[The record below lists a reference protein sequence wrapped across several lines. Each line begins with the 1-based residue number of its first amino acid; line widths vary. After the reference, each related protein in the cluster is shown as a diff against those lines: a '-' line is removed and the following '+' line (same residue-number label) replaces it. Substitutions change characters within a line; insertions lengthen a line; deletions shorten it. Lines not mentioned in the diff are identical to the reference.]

1 MKEVAT
7 IAGVAYYP
15 EQWDESLM
23 SGDLDRIVGL
33 GCDTVRIAEF
43 GWHIMEREEGEYDFS
58 FFDKVIEEAKKRG
71 LRVIFGTPTATAP
84 AWLARRYP
92 EVASKFRDGTVRT
105 YGGRH
110 TCCYSSDVYV
120 DRSRRIVRKLA
131 EHYRD
136 EDAIIAWQI
145 DNELGHEGSDVCW
158 CEKCVVG
165 FRKWLEKKYGDV
177 AALNERYGTAFW
189 SQQYNSFD
197 EINAPNATITVHNP
211 SLRLDWER
219 FCSDKIRDFARMQV
233 DVIKSVIPTA
243 LVIHDFSGGGLTKSL
258 DYAAV
263 ARVIDKTACNN
274 YPVWGGQR
282 KPLSP
287 DETAFALD
295 YIRGLKGDNFWITE
309 AIMGAQGH
317 DVTGFVPRPGQAEA
331 WAMQAVARGCDGL
344 VFFRYRGAVKGAE
357 QYCYGL
363 IDADDTE
370 GRKWREAQ
378 RFFRN
383 FKALDGKTD
392 SPLKADICMIY
403 DFDSLASFRLQRQ
416 SEIFDGEREMQRLHA
431 AFFRLNVPVDVI
443 PACGCFERYKAV
455 IVPNMVICR
464 PEVCERLK
472 TFVAGGGAVVATF
485 RTSVKDEDNNLVFGE
500 KLPVGLTG
508 LFGLAVDE
516 SESMWEQNG
525 AKLKGYGAAA
535 ERCAFAGVFREKCT
549 VTTAET
555 LYGYDDDFFRGGAA
569 VTKNRYGN
577 GLAFYIACSPEDSV
591 LDDVAQKVCAFCR
604 VATFCTPAGV
614 ESVVRKGTAGG
625 VRITINHNDEAVS
638 FDGKVISP
646 YGYCIEEI

>member
-1 MKEVAT
+1 M
-7 IAGVAYYP
+7 ISGVAYYP
-15 EQWDESLM
+15 EQWDASLM
-23 SGDLDRIVGL
+23 PKDLDRIVKL
-33 GCDTVRIAEF
+33 GCDTIRIAEF
-43 GWHIMEREEGEYDFS
+43 GWHIMERDDGEYDFS

-71 LRVIFGTPTATAP
+71 LKVIFGTPTATAP
-84 AWLARRYP
+84 AWLAGRYP
-92 EVASKFRDGTVRT
+92 DVASKFRDGTVRT
-105 YGGRH
+105 FGGRH
-110 TCCYSSDVYV
+110 TCCYSSEVYV

-158 CEKCVVG
+158 CEKCVAG

-177 AALNERYGTAFW
+177 ETLNERYGTAFW

-233 DVIKSVIPTA
+233 DVIKSVIPSA
-243 LVIHDFSGGGLTKSL
+243 FVIHDFSGGGLSKSL
-258 DYAAV
+258 DYCAV
-263 ARVIDKTACNN
+263 ARAVDKTAYNN

-282 KPLSP
+282 KPLEP
-287 DETAFALD
+287 NEIAFSLD

-344 VFFRYRGAVKGAE
+344 VFFRYRGAIKGAE

-363 IDADDTE
+363 LDADDTE

-378 RFFRN
+378 RFFSR
-383 FKALDGKTD
+383 FKELEGKIN
-392 SPLKADICMIY
+392 SPLAAEVCMIY

-416 SEIFDGEREMQRLHA
+416 SEMFDGESEMKKLHA
-431 AFFRLNVPVDVI
+431 AFYRLNVPVDVI
-443 PACGCFERYKAV
+443 PQDSCFEKYKAV
-455 IVPNMVICR
+455 IVPNMIICR
-464 PEVCERLK
+464 PAIRERLR
-472 TFVAGGGAVVATF
+472 TFAAGGGVVVATY

-500 KLPVGLTG
+500 KIPVGLTD
-508 LFGLAVDE
+508 LFGLTVDE
-516 SESMWEQNG
+516 SESMWEQKG
-525 AKLKGYGAAA
+525 AKLKGRGSAANKSA
-535 ERCAFAGVFREKCT
+535 YAGVFRERCS

-555 LYGYDDDFFRGGAA
+555 LYGYDDAFYGDAAA
-569 VTKNRYGN
+569 VAKHRYGD
-577 GLAFYIACSPEDSV
+577 GLAYYVGCSPDDSV
-591 LDDVAQKVCAFCR
+591 LDDIAAKVCTFCHI
-604 VATFCTPAGV
+604 VPCCTPAGV
-614 ESVVRKGTAGG
+614 ESVVRKGTEGS
-625 VRITINHNDEAVS
+625 VRITINHGCEAVA
-638 FDGKVISP
+638 FDGEVLEP
-646 YGYCIEEI
+646 YGYRIENL